1 MESEWMD
8 KSMQISMSVVLF
20 SLVRSLQNL
29 IHILEK
35 GSAHAEAKSIDP
47 SVLLNSRLYPDMFPL
62 VKQVQVASDLSRR
75 GAARLAGVEAPT
87 MEDKETTFAELI
99 ERLNKTI
106 GFLQSLSPEQI
117 DGTEDKEIELPMRGM
132 TLKFS
137 GINFLLYFLIPNVY
151 FHVTTAYD
159 ILRHN
164 GVELGKID
172 FLGKP

>member
-1 MESEWMD
+1 MT
-8 KSMQISMSVVLF
+8 ISMSVVLF

-29 IHILEK
+29 VNILEK
-35 GSAHAEAKSIDP
+35 GSAHAVAKNIEP

-62 VKQVQVASDLSRR
+62 VKQVQVVSDISRR
-75 GAARLAGVEAPT
+75 GAARLAGVEAPA
-87 MEDKETTFAELI
+87 MEDNETTFAELI
-99 ERLNKTI
+99 DRIQRTI
-106 GFLQSLSPEQI
+106 SFIESLSAEQI
-117 DGTEDKEIELPMRGM
+117 DGTEEKEITLPIRDM

-137 GINFLLYFLIPNVY
+137 GINFLLYFVIPNVY
-151 FHVTTAYD
+151 FHVTTSYG